1 MKDSDWKI
9 WLLVGVLALGG
20 AFELLKKFRSN
31 RIQTQAGWDLDFFG
45 NGNNSTPYN
54 VKGFKGQT
62 HRPRAAAPAVAHAE
76 PLKKQAP
83 PELEAFIAANSQT
96 STDFEHK
103 EKGAEGKAAAEKK
116 AEAEYEI
123 YVDPVTG
130 KMYRKKKKK
139 KKKEGADAPIVEE
152 TAMIESPKEEPKR
165 ADDNIDNAIQEA
177 IVTRNL
183 TPPVGPKPKPYA
195 TLDEWVAKLLGRP
208 DLNETKKFIEAYRMS
223 TVSADIFYKIVN
235 MMIEDS
241 RPQMKDLGVLC
252 VGMTPSVMSFQILA
266 EIVRTTPTS
275 NSLRQ
280 SAEGFVNNY
289 ADLNNL
295 YVLERV
301 LAAPSSAYST
311 ILASQKLEVSAQRY
325 LSPELNKPPA
335 DPTQASTAQHSN
347 SSYFQRFV
355 SLLEGLARSPDQEV
369 SLQATTTL
377 ADLRNRLNPN
387 GTPAVPPTAA
397 AEGDPNLPPPQAST
411 QAF

>member
-1 MKDSDWKI
+1 MKDTDWKI
-9 WLLVGVLALGG
+9 WLLVGVIALGG
-20 AFELLKKFRSN
+20 AFEMLKKFRSN

-45 NGNNSTPYN
+45 SSNNTTPYN
-54 VKGFKGQT
+54 VKGGKAQA
-62 HRPRAAAPAVAHAE
+62 HRPQSPTPAVHAE
-76 PLKKQAP
+76 PMKKQAS

-96 STDFEHK
+96 STEFEHK
-103 EKGAEGKAAAEKK
+103 EKGEEGKPDAKKK
-116 AEAEYEI
+116 ADAEYEI

-139 KKKEGADAPIVEE
+139 KKDGASAPIVEE
-152 TAMIESPKEEPKR
+152 VAMIESQKEEPR
-165 ADDNIDNAIQEA
+165 RSDDNIDNALQEA

-195 TLDEWVAKLLGRP
+195 SLDEWATKLLSRP

-241 RPQMKDLGVLC
+241 RAQMKDLGVLC
-252 VGMTPSVMSFQILA
+252 AGMTPSVMSFQILA

-275 NSLRQ
+275 DSLRQ
-280 SAEGFVNNY
+280 SADGFVNNY
-289 ADLNNL
+289 SDLNNL

-301 LAAPSSAYST
+301 LAAPSTSYST
-311 ILASQKLEVSAQRY
+311 ILAAQKLEASAQRY

-335 DPTQASTAQHSN
+335 DPSQAATAQHSN

-355 SLLEGLARSPDQEV
+355 SLLEGLQRSPDQEV
-369 SLQATTTL
+369 SAQATTTL
-377 ADLRNRLNPN
+377 TDLRNRLNPN
-387 GTPAVPPTAA
+387 GTPAPPTAA
-397 AEGDPNLPPPQAST
+397 SDDPNLPPPQAST
-411 QAF
+411 QPF